1 MPMTHFLKISAIIFL
16 AMVTVVSCKKKDD
29 DEVVDDPKAE
39 NRKVLGSSG
48 EDILSADI
56 YTKLR
61 LELLFT
67 ETTRPTPETI
77 IALEQFLNARV
88 NKPGGISIV
97 ETMIPPPNNGPYS
110 LDEIREIEDEHR
122 TQYTIDDDI
131 ALSMFFANGSS
142 ENDTDTSFT
151 LGSAYQ
157 NTSIVVYRNT
167 LFNFVGGPNNTTLAT
182 LETIT
187 SQHELGHLFSLVN
200 ISSDDIHPTDHE
212 DTENGKHC
220 VIADCLMY
228 FSSAAS
234 RPEHEARFANRSQGD
249 GIPVF
254 DALCLADLVAK
265 GGKE

>member
-1 MPMTHFLKISAIIFL
+1 MTHFFKISAIIIL
-16 AMVTVVSCKKKDD
+16 ALVTIVSCKKKDD
-29 DEVVDDPKAE
+29 DVELEDPKAE

-61 LELLFT
+61 LELIYT
-67 ETTRPTPETI
+67 QTTRPTQETI
-77 IALEQFLNARV
+77 VAIEQFLNARI
-88 NKPGGISIV
+88 NKPEGISIV
-97 ETMIPPPNNGPYS
+97 ETMIPAPNNGPYS

-142 ENDTDTSFT
+142 ENDTETSFT

-167 LFNFVGGPNNTTLAT
+167 LFNFVGGPNNVTLAT

-187 SQHELGHLFSLVN
+187 SEHEFGHLFSLVN
-200 ISSDDIHPTDHE
+200 ISGDDIHTADHE

-220 VIADCLMY
+220 VIEDCLMY

-234 RPEHEARFANRSQGD
+234 RPEHEARFANRGQGN
-249 GIPVF
+249 IPVF
-254 DALCLADLVAK
+254 DDLCIADLQAK
-265 GGKE
+265 GGK